1 LNLFLSFHSANICI
15 FGEKNKVMR
24 VFILLGSNEG
34 NRVFFLKEA
43 IRKLENLG
51 KILKISSIYETKPW
65 GNLEQ
70 ANFLNCVL
78 EMQTTLSAENLLTE
92 ILSIEKSLG
101 RERKTKWQA
110 RTIDIDILYFGNLII
125 QSENLQIPHPFLHQR
140 RFTLIPLVEIASDFL
155 HPIFQKTNQELLNK
169 CEDTLSVWL
178 YELKKTEQ

>member
-1 LNLFLSFHSANICI
+1 
-15 FGEKNKVMR
+15 MR

-140 RFTLIPLVEIASDFL
+140 RFTLVPLVEIASDFL
-155 HPIFQKTNQELLNK
+155 HPVFQKNNQELLQE
-169 CEDTLSVWL
+169 CSDMLEVWL
-178 YELKKTEQ
+178 YEFEKPKL